1 MIDGTAP
8 SPPLPALPG
17 RLAEAYAILAPW
29 GAGRAGSVWRARE
42 QDSQRGV
49 ALKLAPADPG
59 SSNIEFRRCLHE
71 ARVLRRLAHP
81 NAIRVLDAGEVDGV
95 AYWVSPFL
103 EGDNVGALLG
113 GPLVPLDRIISILR
127 DVAGALDHA
136 ATTGI
141 IHGALVPRK
150 ILLDAEGTAVV
161 SDFRIDTLLPR
172 EPELELLPPAAY
184 LAPELREGGV
194 VDSRVDQYA
203 LAVIAYELLTGAG
216 REHEVAGRSLAAIEL
231 LDLKAG
237 RPLRPGLR
245 AEASEVIHRG
255 TLRDPSWRYPTSTDF
270 VEALAE
276 AVSPRVD
283 LELPPARRRNDDE
296 GQAIELAK
304 RRQRRQ
310 LAMLV
315 AAACVGTFLAAR
327 SSFEDRMLI
336 DRTTT
341 ANARRRPA
349 PVQRVASTET
359 ATQPQPAAEPLPPT
373 ELDAPAP
380 LQAADSAADSVA
392 ASGRAAGTRLVN
404 GVRVPLATASLD
416 GGVLAAAEA
425 ARLQDARNGVVI
437 VAQQTGA
444 PDATVLVDSIVQ
456 GAAPLVLRLTPGRHR
471 IQLQTAGRPVL
482 PADTVIVVG
491 TGQTTSVQFRLN
503 RTGVGAAR
511 AVTAPL
517 PSVTPPRVPSAPAR
531 VP

>member
-1 MIDGTAP
+1 MIDGTLP
-8 SPPLPALPG
+8 STPLPALPG

-29 GAGRAGSVWRARE
+29 GAGRAGSVWRACE
-42 QDSQRGV
+42 QDSQRAV

-113 GPLVPLDRIISILR
+113 GPLVPLDRVIGILR

-150 ILLDAEGTAVV
+150 ILLDADGTAVV
-161 SDFRIDTLLPR
+161 SDFRIDTLLSR

-216 REHEVAGRSLAAIEL
+216 REQEVAGRSLAAIEL

-276 AVSPRVD
+276 AVSPRAD
-283 LELPPARRRNDDE
+283 LELPPARRRDDSE
-296 GQAIELAK
+296 EQALELAR

-327 SSFEDRMLI
+327 SSFQDRMLI
-336 DRTTT
+336 DRTTAT
-341 ANARRRPA
+341 NARRRPA
-349 PVQRVASTET
+349 SAQRVASNDT
-359 ATQPQPAAEPLPPT
+359 ATRTQPQVVEPLPS
-373 ELDAPAP
+373 ELDEPAP
-380 LQAADSAADSVA
+380 LVVPDSTADSTGAN
-392 ASGRAAGTRLVN
+392 GGPGGTRLVN
-404 GVRVPLATASLD
+404 GVRVPIATASLD
-416 GGVLAAAEA
+416 GGVAAAAAA
-425 ARLQDARNGVVI
+425 ARREDARNGVVI
-437 VAQQTGA
+437 VTPATGA
-444 PDATVLVDSIVQ
+444 PDALVFVDSVSRGQ
-456 GAAPLVLRLTPGRHR
+456 APLVLRLPPGRHR
-471 IQLQTAGRPVL
+471 IRLETNGRAVAPT
-482 PADTVIVVG
+482 DTLIVVG
-491 TGQTTSVQFRLN
+491 SGQTTSVAFRLN
-503 RTGVGAAR
+503 RLGAGAAPR
-511 AVTAPL
+511 GATPAPPVTPL
-517 PSVTPPRVPSAPAR
+517 PVPSAPAR